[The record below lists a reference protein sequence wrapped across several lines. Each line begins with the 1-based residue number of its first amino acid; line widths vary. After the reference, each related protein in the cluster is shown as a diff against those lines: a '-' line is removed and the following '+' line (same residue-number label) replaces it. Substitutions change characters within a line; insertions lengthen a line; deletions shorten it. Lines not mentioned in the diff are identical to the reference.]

1 VKLEFDPTLKV
12 LVDASP
18 ADWLSLLSRPLAPVS
33 VMDTD
38 LSAVLSAAADKF
50 LRVEAPAP
58 YILHLEFQAG
68 HDSASLAPRLRMY
81 NTIVDYRSGL
91 PVRSVAVIL
100 RPEADSPQ
108 LTGVYERVIAGEHP
122 HVVFHYDVIRIWQVP
137 VERFLEGGLGT
148 LPLAP
153 ISAVAEAELPR
164 VIKRMGERL
173 GRQERAKE
181 LWTATRILLGLRF
194 PDAVTAV
201 LLQGV
206 MGMKE
211 STTYQAIVAEGLAE
225 GLAKGRV
232 EGARRLLAVLG
243 GEHLGEIDSHTRSAL
258 EEIDDLDR
266 LERMAKGLLKAKS
279 WQDLLGRPLP
289 RRRNGRRKSTS

>member
-1 VKLEFDPTLKV
+1 
-12 LVDASP
+12 
-18 ADWLSLLSRPLAPVS
+18 
-33 VMDTD
+33 MDTD

-50 LRVEAPAP
+50 LRVAAFAP